1 MGPAGWGSCVW
12 QHLLTSTLFSNILN
26 FLLLPALLPD
36 LCWPWCS
43 SQIGGAIPLTGAAQ
57 NQASRKINLIVCQG
71 QRQEKQWIKE
81 KRKTKVSPF
90 SLVAA
95 DRAAVNR
102 STSLLFIC
110 GWIEIIL
117 V

>member
-1 MGPAGWGSCVW
+1 MGPAGQGSCIW
-12 QHLLTSTLFSNILN
+12 QHPLTSSLFSSIPI
-26 FLLLPALLPD
+26 FLLLPGLS
-36 LCWPWCS
+36 WPWCS
-43 SQIGGAIPLTGAAQ
+43 PRIGGAIPLARAAQ
-57 NQASRKINLIVCQG
+57 NQASRKINLIVCRG

-81 KRKTKVSPF
+81 KRKIKASPF

-95 DRAAVNR
+95 DRAAVSR

-110 GWIEIIL
+110 GWIEIFL